1 MECLQS
7 SRYHMNHYLYYIEYL
22 RFMTRKYRAGTES
35 LEFIVLSQQNFQ
47 DLHFA
52 DLFTNEL
59 SAEIQDSSLKWGVCV
74 CLN

>member
-7 SRYHMNHYLYYIEYL
+7 ARYYMNHYLYYIEYL

-35 LEFIVLSQQNFQ
+35 LEFIVISAENFQ

-59 SAEIQDSSLKWGVCV
+59 AAES
-74 CLN
+74 